1 MQILVFL
8 LTYLP
13 HNLVFRFKTLK
24 YFVIYFFIFEQLLT
38 ILTILWRAEIV
49 QVDVAVD

>member
-1 MQILVFL
+1 M
-8 LTYLP
+8 TYLP
-13 HNLVFRFKTLK
+13 LNLDYRFKTLK
-24 YFVIYFFIFEQLLT
+24 YFVILFFIFEQLLT

>member
-13 HNLVFRFKTLK
+13 HNLVFLLK
-24 YFVIYFFIFEQLLT
+24 YFAIYFFIFEQLLT

>member
-1 MQILVFL
+1 M
-8 LTYLP
+8 TYLP
-13 HNLVFRFKTLK
+13 LNLVYRFKTLK

-38 ILTILWRAEIV
+38 ILTILWRAEVV